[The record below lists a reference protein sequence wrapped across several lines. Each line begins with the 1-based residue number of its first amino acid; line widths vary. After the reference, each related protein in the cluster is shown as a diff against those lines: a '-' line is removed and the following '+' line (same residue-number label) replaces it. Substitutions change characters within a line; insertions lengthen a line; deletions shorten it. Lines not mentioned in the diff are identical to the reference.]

1 VNPALFMA
9 AVRSVTVQSVLLFNT
24 VQNSISQSKA

>member
-1 VNPALFMA
+1 MA